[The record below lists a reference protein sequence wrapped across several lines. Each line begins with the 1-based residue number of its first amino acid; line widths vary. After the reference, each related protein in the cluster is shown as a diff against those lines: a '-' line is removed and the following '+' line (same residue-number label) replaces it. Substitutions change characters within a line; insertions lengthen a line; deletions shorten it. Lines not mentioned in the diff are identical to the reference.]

1 MTFADQLYKI
11 IIKENL
17 SYKDVCLR
25 CGIHKSNL
33 SRYLSGKVTPSY
45 ETACRI
51 IKDLGYELVGIEKDP
66 NDKELRKNGSG
77 YTDPTAYK
85 AIKKADKDREK
96 MLKLLDMIFAIAD
109 LAGFHVE
116 ERIVLRDKKTG
127 KIWK

>member
-1 MTFADQLYKI
+1 MTFAEQLYKI

-17 SYKDVCLR
+17 SYKEVCLR

-33 SRYLSGKVTPSY
+33 SRYLSGKVIPSY

-51 IKDLGYELVGIEKDP
+51 IEDLGYELGAKDTKTS
-66 NDKELRKNGSG
+66 DKELRRNGSG
-77 YTDPTAYK
+77 YSDPTAYK
-85 AIKKADKDREK
+85 AIKKADKDRER
-96 MLKLLDMIFAIAD
+96 MVKLLDMIFAMAD

-127 KIWK
+127 KVWR